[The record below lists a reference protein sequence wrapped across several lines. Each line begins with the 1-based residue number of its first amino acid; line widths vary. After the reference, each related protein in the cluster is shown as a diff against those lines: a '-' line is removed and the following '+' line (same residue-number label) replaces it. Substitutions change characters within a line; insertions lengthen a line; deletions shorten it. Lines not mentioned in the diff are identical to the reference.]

1 MLKNYFKFTNNHAED
16 KFVKDKKKA
25 LFLIYL
31 DNYLKYLTNQDM
43 AIISVYF
50 RGTNLYFM
58 IGSKRKKPSKFVNDN
73 GWVLTNERN
82 EFNGYEAFLND
93 YNDYLYFWHCAFHM
107 KEKLSY
113 DMRSFYMF
121 LIYPKLFK
129 AIKNFFENYRY
140 LL

>member
-1 MLKNYFKFTNNHAED
+1 MLKNYFKFISNDAED
-16 KFVKDKKKA
+16 KFLKDKKKA

-31 DNYLKYLTNQDM
+31 DNYLKHLTNHEM
-43 AIISVYF
+43 AIISVSF

-73 GWVLTNERN
+73 GWTLNKERH

-93 YNDYLYFWHCAFHM
+93 YNDYLYFWHCAYFS

-121 LIYPKLFK
+121 LICPKLFK
-129 AIKNFFENYRY
+129 SIEKFIDIYKY

>member
-43 AIISVYF
+43 AIISVCF

-58 IGSKRKKPSKFVNDN
+58 IGSKRKKPSKFANDN
-73 GWVLTNERN
+73 GWVLTTKRN
-82 EFNGYEAFLND
+82 EFSGYEAFLND
-93 YNDYLYFWHCAFHM
+93 YNDYLYFWHCAYYP
-107 KEKLSY
+107 KEKLSH

-121 LIYPKLFK
+121 LICPKLFNSIEK
-129 AIKNFFENYRY
+129 FIDIYKY

>member
-1 MLKNYFKFTNNHAED
+1 MLKNYFKFTSNYAED
-16 KFVKDKKKA
+16 KFLKDKKKA

-31 DNYLKYLTNQDM
+31 DNYLKYLTNHEM
-43 AIISVYF
+43 AILSVCF
-50 RGTNLYFM
+50 RGKNLYFM
-58 IGSKRKKPSKFVNDN
+58 IGSKRKKPSKFGNDN

-93 YNDYLYFWHCAFHM
+93 YNDYLYFWHGAYYPT
-107 KEKLSY
+107 EKLSS

-121 LIYPKLFK
+121 LICPKLFK
-129 AIKNFFENYRY
+129 SIEKFIDIYKN